1 MTTLHDRLAD
11 LAADADAHADV
22 REPVHVLWDRGRRYH
37 RLRRGGTAA
46 IVVAALAVVGGVVGT
61 AELRADTT
69 PAPAGSPVGVPER
82 IFAPSPYLEGT
93 EDGGS
98 LGRLAVLLSTTRS
111 GMWGSEQGYVGVS
124 AATGEYRF
132 LDLPD
137 AAPDPGAVLSP
148 DGSVV
153 AYWTSGPTQDTPN
166 TIDGEPPVTGVA
178 LYHPDTGDVVRH
190 DIATE
195 HGLGIETDLDWV
207 ATDTLL
213 VRFTQYAGGEG
224 DSEMDRSTSGAA
236 PTLLWDVDEPDPRP
250 AESREVRRGFWTEPS
265 GHAGQ
270 VVTVHG
276 ERTFSVVAL
285 DAPRL
290 PRRYRT
296 DQVLSTS
303 VSAGPGGQWAAAVW
317 GGPGDRG
324 RNPNVLVGAPFSS
337 ASTLGGE
344 AAARIDLPQVPG
356 SRRYAEV
363 VGWLDGSTVLA
374 RARRG
379 GYDGRTVL
387 DAVDLRDGAT
397 GELVVGPP
405 EGTGARWQV
414 ATDLLREPTVDAVE
428 PPRPMS
434 PRLTAGLTGLTVLGA
449 AGALVLWRRRV
460 RP

>member
-1 MTTLHDRLAD
+1 MSTLHDRLAD
-11 LAADADAHADV
+11 LAGDADTRPETALPASG
-22 REPVHVLWDRGRRYH
+22 LWDRGRRYS
-37 RLRRGGTAA
+37 RLRRGGTAL
-46 IVVAALAVVGGVVGT
+46 IVVTAVAVLAGVLGT
-61 AELRADTT
+61 AQLRATPS

-93 EDGGS
+93 DQGGP
-98 LGRLAVLLSTTRS
+98 LGRLAALVSTTRS

-148 DGSVV
+148 DGSLV
-153 AYWTSGPTQDTPN
+153 AYWTSGRTEGSPN
-166 TIDGEPPVTGVA
+166 TIDGLPPATGVA
-178 LYHPDTGDVVRH
+178 LYDPATAEVVRH
-190 DIATE
+190 DITTE
-195 HGLGIETDLDWV
+195 HGLGIESDLDWV

-224 DSEMDRSTSGAA
+224 DSEMDRSTSSAA
-236 PTLLWDVDEPDPRP
+236 PTLLWDVGEPEPRP
-250 AESREVRRGFWTEPS
+250 AESREIRRGFWTEPS
-265 GHAGQ
+265 GDAGQ

-276 ERTFSVVAL
+276 EGTFSVVAL
-285 DAPRL
+285 DAPRS

-296 DQVLSTS
+296 DQVLSTGVS
-303 VSAGPGGQWAAAVW
+303 VGPGATWAAAVW

-324 RNPNVLVGAPFSS
+324 RNPNVLVGAPFST

-344 AAARIDLPQVPG
+344 AAARIDLPRVSG

-363 VGWLDGSTVLA
+363 VGWLEESTVLA

-397 GELVVGPP
+397 EELVVGPP
-405 EGTGARWQV
+405 EGTGAFWQV
-414 ATDLLREPTVDAVE
+414 ATELLSEPTVEAVE

-434 PRLTAGLTGLTVLGA
+434 PRLTVGLTGLTVLCA
-449 AGALVLWRRRV
+449 VGALVLWRRRV